1 MKYLR
6 LIQEFI
12 NTHFADNLWEY
23 LLDDEF
29 DKSASK
35 RNNQP

>member
-6 LIQEFI
+6 AIQEFI
-12 NTHFADNLWEY
+12 NNHFSGNLWEY

-29 DKSASK
+29 DKSESK
-35 RNNQP
+35 RNNGC